1 MTPFR
6 FLLAPAAL
14 AIAAAATPALAA
26 SSASSASSTA
36 SNSIG
41 SSSDSIQNSS
51 EGSSKPARTAQG
63 DYRITAVAA
72 VDEKPGMLRVTLQAA
87 EAGDSFDLVLPQ
99 KAADLGRVAVGE
111 VVHAAPRPYGVEF
124 ARADNRQAFFLV
136 LQDEWFRELAS
147 NPV

>member
-1 MTPFR
+1 MTTYR
-6 FLLAPAAL
+6 FLLAPVAL
-14 AIAAAATPALAA
+14 ALAAAALPALAA

-36 SNSIG
+36 STSIG
-41 SSSDSIQNSS
+41 ASSDSIQNSS
-51 EGSSKPARTAQG
+51 ESSSNQNRTAQG
-63 DYRITAVAA
+63 DYRVTAVAA
-72 VDEKPGMLRVTLQAA
+72 VDEKPGMVRVTLQAA

>member
-1 MTPFR
+1 MTTFR

-14 AIAAAATPALAA
+14 ALAAVALPAGAA

-36 SNSIG
+36 STSIG
-41 SSSDSIQNSS
+41 SLSDSIKNSS
-51 EGSSKPARTAQG
+51 ESSSRPARTAQG
-63 DYRITAVAA
+63 DYRVTAVAA
-72 VDEKPGMLRVTLQAA
+72 VDEKPGMLRVTLQATAA
-87 EAGDSFDLVLPQ
+87 EETFDLVLPQ
-99 KAADLGRVAVGE
+99 LAAEAGGVAVGE

-136 LQDEWFRELAS
+136 LQDEWYRELAS